1 MRSQPTGIGYLQ
13 RRRMVKIKV
22 KEILQSRNVSMSKL
36 SRLSDVSFSTISR
49 ICNDPLYSPTL
60 NTLERI
66 AKSLG
71 IAISDLYE
79 EIPDNKGNT
88 NTDNNRH

>member
-1 MRSQPTGIGYLQ
+1 MIKL
-13 RRRMVKIKV
+13 KV
-22 KEILQSRNVSMSKL
+22 KDILQDRDMSMSKL

-66 AKSLG
+66 AVALG
-71 IAISDLYE
+71 VAISNLYE
-79 EIPDNKGNT
+79 EIPDNKRNI
-88 NTDNNRH
+88 DNNSN